1 MYKVLISPHCHQYLL
16 PVFNSHPSRCT
27 VVLICIPL
35 TTNDIEHLFMCLY
48 LYFWTTLFTSFAH
61 FLTGLFA
68 FLLLSYKN
76 YLHILDMS
84 QSEYD
89 LEEETF

>member
-1 MYKVLISPHCHQYLL
+1 
-16 PVFNSHPSRCT
+16 
-27 VVLICIPL
+27 
-35 TTNDIEHLFMCLY
+35 MCLY